1 MPDDPTRERSALIAR
16 YLPDVSSRSR
26 QKLAAISRYE
36 RPASGTYLMREG
48 RPTLDL
54 GLIVDGR
61 LAVTDRIGRDEMTLM
76 TLDPGDVFGWSVVLD
91 GISTASIVADVN
103 AGVVLFDGSALRAAL
118 EKDAGLALV
127 IYRRLLEAAASRLD
141 ATRMLARDVY
151 AFRGSA

>member
-1 MPDDPTRERSALIAR
+1 MFA
-16 YLPDVSSRSR
+16 DVSDAIEHNPPREQYGVAVVDFSGRGQLEFAVAANR
-26 QKLAAISRYE
+26 APNRLLRWTRGKL
-36 RPASGTYLMREG
+36 
-48 RPTLDL
+48 
-54 GLIVDGR
+54 
-61 LAVTDRIGRDEMTLM
+61 RDVA
-76 TLDPGDVFGWSVVLD
+76 PP
-91 GISTASIVADVN
+91 IVADVN

>member
-1 MPDDPTRERSALIAR
+1 MADPTTERSAFITR
-16 YLPDVSSRSR
+16 YLPDVAPRSR
-26 QKLAAISRYE
+26 QKLADISRYE
-36 RPASGTYLMREG
+36 RPAPGTYLMREG

-61 LAVTDRIGRDEMTLM
+61 LAVTDRIGRDDMTLM
-76 TLDPGDVFGWSVVLD
+76 TLDPGDLFGWSVVLD
-91 GISTASIVADVN
+91 GISTASIVAEMN
-103 AGVVLFDGSALRAAL
+103 AGVVLFDGVALRAAL
-118 EKDAGLALV
+118 DTDKGLALV